1 MEDTFVPF
9 SVLGNWFK
17 AMYCEFLTG
26 PAGCGKTYEF
36 KRRIRENDLYGVL
49 VSTTGVSAVNLGTTT
64 INSLLGYFNTESLAD
79 NYFSGRL
86 GKRLHSIG
94 KRVKILGIDEVS
106 MMDGDQLDILYD
118 AVMENNV
125 EHEDAELGIVLTGD
139 FCQLQPVKAKWAF
152 QSKCWPAFAENVVR
166 MTKMYRQSDPRFLEA
181 LMFARQGK
189 GQECMEIMREIVE
202 FGGSLTSNFDGTT
215 VMGTNPKVDRFN
227 HYALSKLPGTIHQF
241 PSTRWG
247 RLRGEWKYIP
257 EILEL
262 KEGALVMILSNDAPA
277 FNYANG
283 DLGHVVG
290 LEPGKNINVKLIR
303 NGSVVEIDMIVRN
316 FQLVEPPPRGT
327 PTWATGL
334 GDHKGEPYYDGAA
347 NRWVYGGITFYPI
360 RLGYATTVHKTQSLT
375 LDRVQ
380 VDFRDNF
387 TGQPNMAY
395 TALSRCKTPEGLRII
410 GTPELMAKRIK
421 VHEEVLEWL

>member
-1 MEDTFVPF
+1 
-9 SVLGNWFK
+9 
-17 AMYCEFLTG
+17 MYTEFLTG

-64 INSLLGYFNTESLAD
+64 LNSLLGYFDTESLSD
-79 NYFSGRL
+79 RYFSGLL
-86 GKRLHSIG
+86 GKRLHSIA

-106 MMDGDQLDILYD
+106 MMDGDQLDILYN
-118 AVMENNV
+118 AIMENNE
-125 EHEDAELGIVLTGD
+125 EHGDAQLGIVLTGD

-152 QSKCWPAFAENVVR
+152 QARCWPAFAENVIR

-189 GQECMEIMREIVE
+189 GQECMEIMREIVT
-202 FGGSLTSNFDGTT
+202 FGGSLTSKFEGTT

-227 HYALSKLPGTIHQF
+227 NYALSKLPGRVELF
-241 PSTRWG
+241 ASYRWG
-247 RLRGEWKYIP
+247 RERGEWKYIP
-257 EILEL
+257 KVLEL
-262 KEGALVMILSNDAPA
+262 KEGCLVMILSNDAPA
-277 FNYANG
+277 FSYANG
-283 DLGHVVG
+283 DLGHVVD

-303 NGSVVEIDMIVRN
+303 NDSVVEIDLITRN
-316 FQLVEPPPRGT
+316 FTLTDPPPRGT
-327 PTWATGL
+327 PTWDKK
-334 GDHKGEPYYDGAA
+334 GDHNGQPYYDGPS

-380 VDFRDNF
+380 VDLDIPGN
-387 TGQPNMAY
+387 TNVPMCNINA
-395 TALSRCKTPEGLRII
+395 
-410 GTPELMAKRIK
+410 
-421 VHEEVLEWL
+421 

>member
-1 MEDTFVPF
+1 
-9 SVLGNWFK
+9 
-17 AMYCEFLTG
+17 MYCEFLTG

-36 KRRIRENDLYGVL
+36 KRRIRENDLYGVM
-49 VSTTGVSAVNLGTTT
+49 VSTTGVSAINLGTTT
-64 INSLLGYFNTESLAD
+64 INSLLGYFDTESLSD
-79 NYFSGRL
+79 RYFSGLL
-86 GKRLHSIG
+86 GKRLYSIAQ
-94 KRVKILGIDEVS
+94 RVKILGIDEVS
-106 MMDGDQLDILYD
+106 MMDGEQLDILYN
-118 AVMENNV
+118 AIMENNE
-125 EHEDAELGIVLTGD
+125 EHKGNQLGIVLTGD

-152 QSKCWPAFAENVVR
+152 QARCWPAFAENIIR
-166 MTKMYRQSDPRFLEA
+166 MTTMYRQSDPRFLEA

-189 GQECMEIMREIVE
+189 GQECMEIMREIVT
-202 FGGSLTSNFDGTT
+202 FGGALSSDFGGTT

-227 HYALSKLPGTIHQF
+227 NYTLSKLPGVIYRF
-241 PSTRWG
+241 PSSRWG
-247 RLRGEWKYIP
+247 KMRGEWKYIP
-257 EILEL
+257 EVLEL

-277 FNYANG
+277 FSYANG

-290 LEPGKNINVKLIR
+290 LGSEDAEVAGTISVRLIR
-303 NGSVVEIDMIVRN
+303 NASVVEIGLITRN
-316 FQLVEPPPRGT
+316 FTLVDPPPRGT
-327 PTWATGL
+327 STW
-334 GDHKGEPYYDGAA
+334 DKKGKHNGQPYYDGPS

>member
-1 MEDTFVPF
+1 
-9 SVLGNWFK
+9 
-17 AMYCEFLTG
+17 MYCELLTG
-26 PAGCGKTYEF
+26 PAGCGKTYEL
-36 KRRIRENDLYGVL
+36 KRRIRENDLYGVM

-64 INSLLGYFNTESLAD
+64 INSLLGFFDTESLSD
-79 NYFSGRL
+79 RYFSGLL
-86 GKRLHSIG
+86 GKRLYSIAQ
-94 KRVKILGIDEVS
+94 RVKILGIDEVS
-106 MMDGDQLDILYD
+106 MMDGEQLDIIYNS
-118 AVMENNV
+118 VMENNE
-125 EHEDAELGIVLTGD
+125 EHKGNQLGIVLTGD

-152 QSKCWPAFAENVVR
+152 QARCWPAFAENIIR
-166 MTKMYRQSDPRFLEA
+166 MTTMYRQSDPRFLEA

-189 GQECMEIMREIVE
+189 GQECMEIMREIVT
-202 FGGSLTSNFDGTT
+202 FGGALSSDFGGTT

-227 HYALSKLPGTIHQF
+227 NYTLSKLPGVIYRF
-241 PSTRWG
+241 PSSRWG
-247 RLRGEWKYIP
+247 KMRGEWKYIP
-257 EILEL
+257 EVLEL

-277 FNYANG
+277 FSYANG
-283 DLGHVVG
+283 DLGHVVD

-303 NGSVVEIDMIVRN
+303 NGSVVEIDLVTRN
-316 FQLVEPPPRGT
+316 FTSTDPPPRGT
-327 PTWATGL
+327 PTWDKK
-334 GDHKGEPYYDGAA
+334 GDHRGQPYYDGPS

-395 TALSRCKTPEGLRII
+395 TALSRCKTPEGLRVI